1 MTTDSTMP
9 TTANKLPNAEGE
21 DVVDGDDGD
30 VAEEEEEDDD
40 DDDGVER
47 TVFDIIDFKTG

>member
-1 MTTDSTMP
+1 MP

-30 VAEEEEEDDD
+30 VAEKEGEEDDD
-40 DDDGVER
+40 VGIER